1 MKDNQLC
8 LLSAVVAA
16 AVAVAVE
23 VSRVIDDGCGRAWAS
38 ARAGSNL
45 ANTGNEPLSH

>member
-8 LLSAVVAA
+8 LLSSVAVAA
-16 AVAVAVE
+16 AVAVE

-45 ANTGNEPLSH
+45 ASTGNEPLSH